1 YFKLQEM
8 VAWSDLRLDFVVGG
22 VCHCGT
28 NSLRKN
34 LLSHRDVAITIDGED
49 QWFSRHT
56 RSLPYRSEVESFNR
70 AWTDTGRGGS
80 RPKGLAHPSTFEDS
94 RTRQI
99 LSRMPDLRLVF
110 IICDPVGR
118 VEKELWWRHVCH
130 EGRKPEGPCWSSLGA
145 FLAAPE
151 APQEL
156 DKELMGERLQS
167 LLELTGKRMRV
178 LHPWGGPEAG
188 TPGRAPGFCS
198 PQENCRVQAPRT
210 TVQRPGGA
218 AVGSVGQFRVRSC

>member
-1 YFKLQEM
+1 VLQAAGNGGLERPPPG
-8 VAWSDLRLDFVVGG
+8 LRRGG
-22 VCHCGT
+22 RVP
-28 NSLRKN
+28 LRHQ
-34 LLSHRDVAITIDGED
+34 LAAQEPAQPPRRRHHHRRRHP
-49 QWFSRHT
+49 FSRHT

-118 VEKELWWRHVCH
+118 VEKDLWWRHVCH